1 MGGGYK
7 YAALKSYWPGQV
19 KPCMS
24 IDTPAGTVM
33 GCGGCM
39 RLYPMDAAGD
49 LSTNRDISHTLFGI
63 HHTQWINRRDWIH
76 NIPLTLWLN
85 RLFE

>member
-7 YAALKSYWPGQV
+7 YAAPKSYWPGQV

-24 IDTPAGTVM
+24 IDTLAGAVM

-49 LSTNRDISHTLFGI
+49 LLTNHDIISNTLFGNTP
-63 HHTQWINRRDWIH
+63 HPVDQ
-76 NIPLTLWLN
+76 
-85 RLFE
+85 